1 VSRGCDCSAALPAD
15 GGVKV
20 SVAELDT
27 MPKLQAA
34 PLLADCCG
42 SSRWVAGMLA
52 RRPFGSP
59 AAVLFAADQIWRSLG
74 PSDWREA
81 FSHHPRIGER
91 KSALPQSERGS
102 AWAAGEQS
110 AMERADD
117 DVRAALAA
125 ANREYEQRFGYIYIV
140 FATGKSAE
148 EMLALARSRLRN
160 DPDVELRVAAEEQRK
175 ITRLRL
181 EKLLGS

>member
-1 VSRGCDCSAALPAD
+1 
-15 GGVKV
+15 VKV
-20 SVAELDT
+20 NVAELDA
-27 MPKLQAA
+27 MPDAKAKK
-34 PLLADCCG
+34 LLAECCG
-42 SSRWVAGMLA
+42 ASRWVSEMLA
-52 RRPFGSP
+52 RRPFGSR
-59 AAVLFAADQIWRSLG
+59 ARVLAAADDVWRSLG
-74 PSDWREA
+74 ADDWREA

-91 KSALPQSERGS
+91 KSAATQGKRGTT
-102 AWAAGEQS
+102 WAAGEQS
-110 AMERADD
+110 GVERAND

-148 EMLALARSRLRN
+148 EMLALARERLRN

-181 EKLLGS
+181 DKLLDNGR